1 MNNFNKFNCHK
12 DDLPDPKILAKLS
25 LKLKN
30 FNYPHLIN
38 NNQKDDSY
46 NDDNGVN
53 IKSKT
58 CTTQSEVKCKNETMI
73 EHSQAVNNVS

>member
-1 MNNFNKFNCHK
+1 MNKLNKLDCYK

-25 LKLKN
+25 LKLKK
-30 FNYPHLIN
+30 FNYQHLMN

-46 NDDNGVN
+46 SDDNGVN
-53 IKSKT
+53 IKSKI

-73 EHSQAVNNVS
+73 EHSKAVNNVS